1 MSQAVKT
8 TEQNLPQQQSQ
19 VKVEDTSVAD
29 KVLQLTI
36 ELAETVDNKKSSV
49 KAYNE
54 EIKRIKAEIAELIA
68 DDKETAPVE

>member
-1 MSQAVKT
+1 VKT

-19 VKVEDTSVAD
+19 VKVEGTSVAD